1 MWERRDRRTVKKSF
15 RGASVVAFAV
25 LACAAPALGQTAH
38 VRGERGMQRLVD
50 QAARRSPM
58 VQALIDRLQEQDV
71 TVYVR
76 ARAFPQLN
84 LEGRVALLST
94 VGRHR
99 YLVIELACGR
109 SELAQMATLG
119 HELFH
124 ALEIAE
130 APAVVNAETLADL
143 YSRIG
148 TKIADSGG
156 LQTFETGAAAAAGVL
171 ARRQLLT
178 NSTRHG
184 HGT

>member
-1 MWERRDRRTVKKSF
+1 MWERRDRDAGQKKF
-15 RGASVVAFAV
+15 FGAIVVAFAV
-25 LACAAPALGQTAH
+25 LACPAPAFAQSAH

-50 QAARRSPM
+50 QAARRSAM

-76 ARAFPQLN
+76 ARTFPQID

-94 VGRHR
+94 VGGHR
-99 YLVIELACGR
+99 YLVVELACGR
-109 SELAQMATLG
+109 SELSQMATLG

-124 ALEIAE
+124 ALEIAG

-148 TKIADSGG
+148 TKTTDSAGFR
-156 LQTFETGAAAAAGVL
+156 TFETEAAAAAGVL
-171 ARRQLLT
+171 TRQQLLT
-178 NSTRHG
+178 NTTRHG

>member
-1 MWERRDRRTVKKSF
+1 MWERRNRDADQKKFS
-15 RGASVVAFAV
+15 GAAVVVFAW
-25 LACAAPALGQTAH
+25 LACAAPAFAQTPH
-38 VRGERGMQRLVD
+38 VRGEHGVQRLVD
-50 QAARRSPM
+50 EAARRSPM
-58 VQALIDRLQEQDV
+58 VHALIERLQQEDV

-76 ARAFPQLN
+76 TRVFPQLD

-94 VGRHR
+94 VDSHR

-124 ALEIAE
+124 ALEIA
-130 APAVVNAETLADL
+130 ATPAVVSAETLADF

-148 TKIADSGG
+148 TKITDSGG
-156 LQTFETGAAAAAGVL
+156 LRTFETEGAAAAGVL
-171 ARRQLLT
+171 ARQQLLLNT
-178 NSTRHG
+178 TRHG